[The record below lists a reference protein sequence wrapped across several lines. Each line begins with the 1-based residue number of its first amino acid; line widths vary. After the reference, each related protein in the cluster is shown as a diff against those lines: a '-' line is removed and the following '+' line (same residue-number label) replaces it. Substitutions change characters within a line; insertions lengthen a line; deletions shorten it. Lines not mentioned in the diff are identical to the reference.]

1 MANKTHENSEFL
13 HHEPCPNDKCGSSD
27 AFSRYSDGHGY
38 CFACNLRE
46 AAKDAAP
53 WVAPTE
59 AKGVNFVYG
68 EVKPLAKR
76 LINQQTTQ
84 HFNYQVGEKGGKAVQ
99 IANYYKGNELVG
111 QKLRFPDKT
120 FAVVG
125 KLDVL
130 YGEHLWRDGGKMLV
144 ITEGEIDA
152 MSVSQLQGN
161 KWATV
166 SVPNGAQ
173 GAAKAIAK
181 RLEWVEKFESVV
193 FMFDMDDVG
202 QKAAQECA
210 AILSPSKA
218 KIARLPLKDANE
230 MLVAGR
236 GKEVIDAIWSAKGWR
251 PDGIVTIEDIYDKV
265 MKPVKQ
271 GLPWWCDK
279 LTELTHGRRE
289 GEIYTFGAG
298 TGVGKTDFLT
308 QQIEYDLNTL
318 KQPVAAF
325 FLEQNPIETVKRIA
339 GKFAG
344 KRFHVP
350 NETTPEELMA
360 AVDAIKEGGKL
371 HLFDHFGAMQWDD
384 IKSHI
389 RYLAH
394 GEGVKLF
401 YLDHLTALAAADDRE
416 EKDALEAIMSEMGS
430 LVQELGIVLHL
441 VSHLTTPEGKPHEEG
456 GRVTI
461 RHFKGSRS
469 IGFWSFFMFGLER
482 DQQAEDPITKQTTFF
497 RVLKDRLTG
506 QATGETI
513 AFGYEA
519 KAGKLYEFEGSNQL
533 ASLEDTQQVSEF

>member
-1 MANKTHENSEFL
+1 
-13 HHEPCPNDKCGSSD
+13 
-27 AFSRYSDGHGY
+27 
-38 CFACNLRE
+38 
-46 AAKDAAP
+46 
-53 WVAPTE
+53 
-59 AKGVNFVYG
+59 
-68 EVKPLAKR
+68 
-76 LINQQTTQ
+76 
-84 HFNYQVGEKGGKAVQ
+84 
-99 IANYYKGNELVG
+99 
-111 QKLRFPDKT
+111 
-120 FAVVG
+120 
-125 KLDVL
+125 
-130 YGEHLWRDGGKMLV
+130 MLV

-251 PDGIVTIEDIYDKV
+251 PDGIVTIQDIYDKV

-271 GLPWWCDK
+271 GLPWWCDR

-318 KQPVAAF
+318 QQPVAAF

-339 GKFAG
+339 GKAEG

-360 AVDAIKEGGKL
+360 AVDKLQEGGKL

-394 GEGVKLF
+394 AEGVKLF

-482 DQQAEDPITKQTTFF
+482 NQQAEDPQEKQTTVF

-513 AFGYEA
+513 AFGYEPS
-519 KAGKLYEFEGSNQL
+519 AGKLYEFEETNQFP
-533 ASLEDTQQVSEF
+533 SVVDTQQISEF

>member
-1 MANKTHENSEFL
+1 MSKTHEDSEFL
-13 HHEPCPNDKCGSSD
+13 HHEPCPNEKCGSSD
-27 AFSRYSDGHGY
+27 GLARYSDGHGY
-38 CFACNLRE
+38 CFSCNHRE
-46 AAKDAAP
+46 AGTTGETYSTPVKDDKSKP
-53 WVAPTE
+53 
-59 AKGVNFVYG
+59 FIYG
-68 EVKPLAKR
+68 DVKALAKR
-76 LINQQTTQ
+76 LITQQTAQ
-84 HFNYQVGEKGGKAVQ
+84 HFNYQVGEKGDKAVQ
-99 IANYYKGNELVG
+99 IANYYKGNELIG

-120 FAVVG
+120 FAVIG

-130 YGEHLWRDGGKMLV
+130 YGEHLWRDGGKLLV
-144 ITEGEIDA
+144 VTEGEIDA

-161 KWATV
+161 KWPVV

-181 RLEWVEKFESVV
+181 RLEWVEKFETVV
-193 FMFDMDDVG
+193 FVFDMDDVG
-202 QKAAQECA
+202 QAAAQACA
-210 AILSPSKA
+210 AVLSPSKA

-251 PDGIVTIEDIYDKV
+251 PDGIVTLEDIYDKV
-265 MKPVKQ
+265 MTPVQQ
-271 GLPWWCDK
+271 GLPWWCER
-279 LTELTHGRRE
+279 LTKLTHGRRE

-308 QQIEYDLNTL
+308 QQIEYDINVL
-318 KQPVAAF
+318 KKPVALF
-325 FLEQNPIETVKRIA
+325 FLEQNPVETIKRIA
-339 GKFAG
+339 GKYAG

-350 NETTPEELMA
+350 NETTQEELIA

-371 HLFDHFGAMQWDD
+371 HLFDHFGAMGWED
-384 IKSHI
+384 IKQHI

-401 YLDHLTALAAADDRE
+401 YLDHLTALAASEDDERT
-416 EKDALEAIMSEMGS
+416 ALERIMSEMGS

-441 VSHLTTPEGKPHEEG
+441 VSHLATPDGTPHEEG
-456 GRVTI
+456 GRVMI

-482 DQQAEDPITKQTTFF
+482 NQQAEDPIAKQTTTF

-506 QATGETI
+506 QSTGETI

-519 KAGKLYEFEGSNQL
+519 QAGKLYELTEEDLFPPLPDNQ
-533 ASLEDTQQVSEF
+533 QISEF

>member
-38 CFACNLRE
+38 CFACEHYEPSSDIPAQRPK
-46 AAKDAAP
+46 AD
-53 WVAPTE
+53 T
-59 AKGVNFVYG
+59 KGTNFVYG
-68 EVKPLAKR
+68 EVKPLEKR
-76 LINQQTTQ
+76 KLNQQTTQ
-84 HFNYQVGEKGGKAVQ
+84 HFNYQVGEKSGKTVQ

-111 QKLRFPDKT
+111 QKLRFADKT

-144 ITEGEIDA
+144 VTEGEIDA
-152 MSVSQLQGN
+152 MSVSQVQGN

-181 RLEWVEKFESVV
+181 RLEWVEKFETVV

-202 QKAAQECA
+202 QEAAKECA
-210 AILSPSKA
+210 ALLSPSKA

-230 MLVAGR
+230 MLQAGR
-236 GKEVIDAIWSAKGWR
+236 GKEIIDAIWSAKSWR
-251 PDGIVTIEDIYDKV
+251 PDGIITLTDIYDKV
-265 MKPVKQ
+265 IAPVKQ
-271 GLPWWCDK
+271 GLPWWCDT
-279 LTELTHGRRE
+279 LTKLTHGRRE

-308 QQIEYDLNTL
+308 QQIEYDINTL
-318 KQPVAAF
+318 KQPVALF
-325 FLEQNPIETVKRIA
+325 FLEQNPVETIKRIA

-350 NETTPEELMA
+350 NETTQDELIA
-360 AVDAIKEGGKL
+360 AIGEIEKGGKL

-384 IKSHI
+384 IKQHI

-430 LVQELGIVLHL
+430 LVQELGITLHL

-456 GRVTI
+456 GRVMI
-461 RHFKGSRS
+461 RHFKGSRA

-482 DQQAEDPITKQTTFF
+482 NQQAEDAAEKQTTIF

-506 QATGETI
+506 QATGNVI
-513 AFGYEA
+513 KMGYEIQ
-519 KAGKLYEFEGSNQL
+519 AGKLFELQPDHQFAPLEGDETQEF
-533 ASLEDTQQVSEF
+533 

>member
-38 CFACNLRE
+38 CFACNHYE
-46 AAKDAAP
+46 KSTSSVAARPKVDN
-53 WVAPTE
+53 
-59 AKGVNFVYG
+59 KGANFVYG
-68 EVKPLAKR
+68 DVKPLAKR
-76 LINQQTTQ
+76 AINQQTTQ
-84 HFNYQVGEKGGKAVQ
+84 HFNYQVGEVGGKTVQ
-99 IANYYKGNELVG
+99 IANYYKGNELIG

-120 FAVVG
+120 FAAIG

-166 SVPNGAQ
+166 SVPTGAK

-202 QKAAQECA
+202 QEAAQECA

-251 PDGIVTIEDIYDKV
+251 PDGIVTIADIYDKV

-271 GLPWWCDK
+271 GLPWWCDR

-318 KQPVAAF
+318 QQPVAAF

-339 GKFAG
+339 GKAEG

-360 AVDAIKEGGKL
+360 AVDKLQEGGKL

-394 GEGVKLF
+394 AEGVKLF
-401 YLDHLTALAAADDRE
+401 
-416 EKDALEAIMSEMGS
+416 
-430 LVQELGIVLHL
+430 
-441 VSHLTTPEGKPHEEG
+441 
-456 GRVTI
+456 
-461 RHFKGSRS
+461 
-469 IGFWSFFMFGLER
+469 
-482 DQQAEDPITKQTTFF
+482 
-497 RVLKDRLTG
+497 
-506 QATGETI
+506 
-513 AFGYEA
+513 
-519 KAGKLYEFEGSNQL
+519 
-533 ASLEDTQQVSEF
+533 

>member
-38 CFACNLRE
+38 CFACEYYEPSSKVPAERPK
-46 AAKDAAP
+46 ADS
-53 WVAPTE
+53 
-59 AKGVNFVYG
+59 KGANFLYG
-68 EVKPLAKR
+68 DVKPLAKR
-76 LINQQTTQ
+76 HINQQTTQ
-84 HFNYQVGEKGGKAVQ
+84 HFNYQVGEKGGKPVQ

-120 FAVVG
+120 FAAVG

-161 KWATV
+161 KWAVV

-193 FMFDMDDVG
+193 LMFDMDEVG

-210 AILSPSKA
+210 AVLSPSKA

-236 GKEVIDAIWSAKGWR
+236 GKEVIDAIWSAKSWR
-251 PDGIVTIEDIYDKV
+251 PDGIVTLDDVYESV

-271 GLPWWCDK
+271 GLPWWSEV
-279 LTELTHGRRE
+279 LTEYTFGRHD
-289 GEIYTFGAG
+289 GYIYTFGAG
-298 TGVGKTDFLT
+298 TGVGKTDFMT
-308 QQIEYDLNTL
+308 QQIEYDINVL
-318 KQPVAAF
+318 KQPVGLF
-325 FLEQNPIETVKRIA
+325 FLEQNPVETVKRIA
-339 GKFAG
+339 GKYAG

-350 NETTPEELMA
+350 NETTTDELID
-360 AVDAIKEGGKL
+360 AVETLKQGGKL
-371 HLFDHFGAMQWDD
+371 HLFDHFGAMGWED
-384 IKSHI
+384 IKQHI

-401 YLDHLTALAAADDRE
+401 YLDHLTALAAADERD

-430 LVQELGIVLHL
+430 LVQELGIILHL
-441 VSHLTTPEGKPHEEG
+441 VSHLTTPDGKPHEEG

-461 RHFKGSRS
+461 RHFKGSRA

-482 DQQAEDPITKQTTFF
+482 DQQAEDEIAKQTTTF
-497 RVLKDRLTG
+497 RILKDRLTG
-506 QATGETI
+506 QATGKTI
-513 AFGYEA
+513 LLGYEA
-519 KAGKLYEFEGSNQL
+519 KAGRLYEMENQFPP
-533 ASLEDTQQVSEF
+533 LEDTQQQVTEF

>member
-1 MANKTHENSEFL
+1 MFG
-13 HHEPCPNDKCGSSD
+13 DV
-27 AFSRYSDGHGY
+27 R
-38 CFACNLRE
+38 
-46 AAKDAAP
+46 
-53 WVAPTE
+53 
-59 AKGVNFVYG
+59 
-68 EVKPLAKR
+68 PLTKR
-76 LINQQTTQ
+76 AINQQTTQ
-84 HFNYQVGEKGGKAVQ
+84 HFNYQIGEMGGRPVH
-99 IANYYKGNELVG
+99 IANYYKGNELIG

-120 FAVVG
+120 FAAIG

-161 KWATV
+161 KWAVV
-166 SVPNGAQ
+166 SVPTGAK

-193 FMFDMDDVG
+193 FMFDMDEVG
-202 QKAAQECA
+202 QEAAKECA
-210 AILSPSKA
+210 AILTPSKA

-251 PDGIVTIEDIYDKV
+251 PDGIVTLDDIYEKV
-265 MKPVKQ
+265 MKPVPQ
-271 GLPWWCDK
+271 GLPWWCET
-279 LTELTHGRRE
+279 LTKLTHGRRE

-308 QQIEYDLNTL
+308 QQIEYDINVL

-325 FLEQNPIETVKRIA
+325 FLEQNPVETVKRIA

-350 NETTPEELMA
+350 NETTVDELIS

-371 HLFDHFGAMQWDD
+371 HLFDHFGAMGWED
-384 IKSHI
+384 IKAYI

-401 YLDHLTALAAADDRE
+401 YLDHLTALAAADDRD

-441 VSHLTTPEGKPHEEG
+441 VSHLTTPDGKPHEEG

-461 RHFKGSRS
+461 RHFKGSRA

-482 DQQAEDPITKQTTFF
+482 DQQAEDPIQKQTTTF

-506 QATGETI
+506 QATGEVI

-519 KAGKLYEFEGSNQL
+519 TAGKLYEME
-533 ASLEDTQQVSEF
+533 ASDQFPPLEETQQQITEF

>member
-1 MANKTHENSEFL
+1 MAVKPHEDSEFL
-13 HHEPCPNDKCGSSD
+13 HHEPCPNEKCGSSD
-27 AFSRYSDGHGY
+27 GFSRYSDGHGY
-38 CFACNLRE
+38 CFVCEHYEHGSDSPKRE
-46 AAKDAAP
+46 TLTDS
-53 WVAPTE
+53 
-59 AKGVNFVYG
+59 KGKNFVFG

-84 HFNYQVGEKGGKAVQ
+84 HFNYQVGEKNGKRVQ
-99 IANYYKGNELVG
+99 IANYYKGNELIG
-111 QKLRFPDKT
+111 QKLRFPDKE
-120 FAVVG
+120 FAVIG

-161 KWATV
+161 KWAVV
-166 SVPNGAQ
+166 SVPHGAQ

-181 RLEWVEKFESVV
+181 RLEWVEKFETVV
-193 FMFDMDDVG
+193 FMFDMDEVG

-210 AILSPSKA
+210 AVLSPSKA

-251 PDGIVTIEDIYDKV
+251 PDGIVTLDDIYEKV
-265 MKPVKQ
+265 LKPVKR
-271 GLPWWCDK
+271 GLDWFCDT
-279 LTELTHGRRE
+279 LTKLTHGRRE

-298 TGVGKTDFLT
+298 TGVGKTDLLT
-308 QQIEYDLNTL
+308 QQIEYDINTL
-318 KQPVAAF
+318 KQPVALF
-325 FLEQNPIETVKRIA
+325 FLEQNPVETIKRIA
-339 GKFAG
+339 GKAEG

-350 NETTPEELMA
+350 DEATHEELVA
-360 AVDAIKEGGKL
+360 AVDKLKEGGKL
-371 HLFDHFGAMQWDD
+371 HLFDHFGAMGWED
-384 IKSHI
+384 IKQHI

-401 YLDHLTALAAADDRE
+401 YLDHLTALAAADERD

-430 LVQELGIVLHL
+430 LVQELGIILHL
-441 VSHLTTPEGKPHEEG
+441 VSHLTTPDGKPHEEG

-461 RHFKGSRS
+461 RHFKGSRA

-482 DQQAEDPITKQTTFF
+482 DQQAEDESKGITTF

-506 QATGETI
+506 QATGNVI
-513 AFGYEA
+513 LFGYEA
-519 KAGKLYEFEGSNQL
+519 SAGRLYEVPNTYQ
-533 ASLEDTQQVSEF
+533 AVEDSRQQVTEF

>member
-1 MANKTHENSEFL
+1 MQTDGEFL
-13 HHEPCPNDKCGSSD
+13 THEPCPNPKCGSSD
-27 AFSRYSDGHGY
+27 AFARYSDGHGY
-38 CFACNLRE
+38 CFACE
-46 AAKDAAP
+46 HYEKAAGEPIARVK
-53 WVAPTE
+53 TE
-59 AKGVNFVYG
+59 GSPHFVYG
-68 EVKPLAKR
+68 EVKPLDKR
-76 LINQQTTQ
+76 KINQQTTQ
-84 HFNYQVGEKGGKAVQ
+84 HFNYQVGEKGGKPVQ
-99 IANYYKGNELVG
+99 IANYYKGNELIG

-144 ITEGEIDA
+144 VTEGEIDA

-161 KWATV
+161 KWAVV

-181 RLEWVEKFESVV
+181 RLEWVEKFDSVV
-193 FMFDMDDVG
+193 FMFDMDEVG
-202 QKAAQECA
+202 QAAAKACA
-210 AILSPSKA
+210 AVLSPSKA

-230 MLVAGR
+230 MLQAGR

-251 PDGIVTIEDIYDKV
+251 PDGIITLDDIYEKV
-265 MKPVKQ
+265 MTPVKQ
-271 GLPWWCDK
+271 GLPWWCET
-279 LTELTHGRRE
+279 LTKLTHGRRG

-308 QQIEYDLNTL
+308 QQIEYDINVL
-318 KQPVAAF
+318 KQPVALF
-325 FLEQNPIETVKRIA
+325 FLEQNPVETIKRIA
-339 GKFAG
+339 GKYAG

-350 NETTPEELMA
+350 EETTQEELIE
-360 AVDAIKEGGKL
+360 AVDAIKQGGKL
-371 HLFDHFGAMQWDD
+371 HLFDHFGAMGWED
-384 IKSHI
+384 IKQHI

-401 YLDHLTALAAADDRE
+401 YLDHLTALAAAEESERE
-416 EKDALEAIMSEMGS
+416 ALEQIMSEMGS

-441 VSHLTTPEGKPHEEG
+441 VSHLSTPEGKPHEEG
-456 GRVTI
+456 GRVMI

-482 DQQAEDPITKQTTFF
+482 NQQAEDPKEKQTTIF

-506 QATGETI
+506 QATGSTI
-513 AFGYEA
+513 AFGYEPN
-519 KAGKLYEFEGSNQL
+519 AGKLFELPPDFQLDPLEETKQIEEF
-533 ASLEDTQQVSEF
+533 